1 MTTSDDQV
9 VLAGGSDEDAELVVP
24 GSDEGSEAD
33 IRVIKGYRKRTAEI
47 RFRGDYDGLWVKV
60 WINCPR
66 KLIKRLASDDADAV
80 DRALTEFID
89 DHNLRYDDGTL
100 LGKPLTLK
108 DVGNI
113 DNVLYSKIVRL
124 GVEAMQ
130 QAAGVPKN

>member
-1 MTTSDDQV
+1 MATSDDQV
-9 VLAGGSDEDAELVVP
+9 VLAGSGGEDAELVVP

-89 DHNLRYDDGTL
+89 DHNLRYEDGTP

>member
-9 VLAGGSDEDAELVVP
+9 VLAGSGDEDAELVVP

-89 DHNLRYDDGTL
+89 DHNLRYEDGTL